1 MSAFKRIIDREFPGA
16 LTESRFLEVAFS
28 ALQQHGFSSE
38 NTLPCVGV
46 CRDELCRSLPLRIAQ
61 TWAQPFKFSSLAGML
76 FVGRT
81 GFGAARAHSPIDGER
96 ERYAFI
102 VMTHIGVG
110 AGGEVGR
117 CDRINRPGH
126 STACGALAAF
136 QQELASG
143 TVRPGTDP
151 GDLEQSLLKQ
161 RLIRELTWGK
171 TPDLIEV
178 THVAQRAILADLEA
192 LIADALTAKTDDW
205 AVFNGIQIHGP
216 NNAPYVWPAASYVVV
231 GGERQELTLN

>member
-1 MSAFKRIIDREFPGA
+1 MP
-16 LTESRFLEVAFS
+16 
-28 ALQQHGFSSE
+28 
-38 NTLPCVGV
+38 
-46 CRDELCRSLPLRIAQ
+46 
-61 TWAQPFKFSSLAGML
+61 
-76 FVGRT
+76 
-81 GFGAARAHSPIDGER
+81 RAHSPIDNKR
-96 ERYAFI
+96 ERYAFF

-143 TVRPGTDP
+143 RVSPGTDP

-161 RLIRELTWGK
+161 RLIRDLNWGH
-171 TPDLIEV
+171 TPSLLEV

-192 LIADALTAKTDDW
+192 LISAALTSNTDDW
-205 AVFNGIQIHGP
+205 AVFTGVQIHGP

-231 GGERQELTLN
+231 EGQRTELELAA